1 MPFISLSILGTN
13 LIKRK
18 NLKTLNILNINKKFK
33 SNILLGKNIEINDG
47 RAIIIST
54 KSKVFQPL
62 LKYFFRPN
70 ILSFTI
76 SSTTKTKV
84 KNWSKISNIVKMPGS
99 KEKPSRKIII
109 EFRII
114 MKRINFSFN
123 NSLFIIGL

>member
-33 SNILLGKNIEINDG
+33 SNILFGKNIEINDG
-47 RAIIIST
+47 RAISIST

-109 EFRII
+109 EFNMI